1 MSQLFQQLPPVI
13 PRNSEFFRTNFF
25 RRNNKCTMAWIII
38 IIIATILRRHRARF
52 TSKRASVYNPEY
64 THSRR
69 ALCLTT
75 RAPLCAHAR
84 ARERA
89 RKIEKERE
97 REKERGKFAERRAVA
112 SRITGCSSFWRYVR
126 WLDTSLL
133 LALRATGISLSTRI
147 FRVNEHPRFQ

>member
-64 THSRR
+64 THSRL

-75 RAPLCAHAR
+75 RAPRCVRMR
-84 ARERA
+84 ARERE
-89 RKIEKERE
+89 REMEKERE
-97 REKERGKFAERRAVA
+97 REGVRKVCGETSRGE
-112 SRITGCSSFWRYVR
+112 SNN
-126 WLDTSLL
+126 WLFQF
-133 LALRATGISLSTRI
+133 LALRSMAGYTIAACSARHWYFSI
-147 FRVNEHPRFQ
+147 NKDIPR